1 VPEPIG
7 PEEARRVAQAALELP
22 GAEGVEVLILHQ
34 WGGLT
39 RFANSAIHQSTWKE
53 DVSLRVRVVCGGRTG
68 VAVSSDLSP
77 RGARVA
83 AASALEMA
91 DVAAPD
97 PLFPGLAPGA
107 PTPEKDGFD
116 PSTADATPAARA
128 EAVAEI
134 IAQVGD
140 GFRAAGAVE
149 TEAMEV
155 ALANSEGQFCFAPYT
170 RAGATA
176 VVSGGRGGTGA
187 AESFAAAV
195 KGVDPAAVGRSAFA
209 KARDSQEPR
218 DLPPGEYEVV
228 LEPTAVATLVDFL
241 AYLGFNGRAL
251 AEGRSALSGREGAT
265 VAAPAVSIVDDALD
279 AGTVGLPFDFEG
291 TPKRRVAIVEGGVF
305 RQGVHDRR
313 SAKEAGIEST
323 GHGLPAPNPDGPFPL
338 NMRLEPGD
346 ADPADMIAATGRGL
360 LVTRFHYS
368 NVLNPVDST
377 ITGMTRDG
385 TWLIEDGRIVGPVK
399 NLRYTQSI
407 LQALTDV
414 ELVGRELR
422 RSSEFTAGGTRVP
435 HLKIARF
442 NFSGASDH

>member
-1 VPEPIG
+1 VPEQIG
-7 PEEARRVAQAALELP
+7 PDEAARVADAVLDLP
-22 GAEGVEVLILHQ
+22 GADGVEVLLLHE

-53 DVSLRVRVVCGGRTG
+53 DISVRVRVVSDGRTG
-68 VAVSSDLSP
+68 VAVSNDLSV
-77 RGARVA
+77 RGARAA

-91 DVAAPD
+91 SVAAPD
-97 PLFPGLAPGA
+97 PLFPGLAPQA
-107 PTPEKDGFD
+107 PPTGKNGFD
-116 PSTADATPAARA
+116 PGTA
-128 EAVAEI
+128 EAAPTERAATVAAVIAEI
-134 IAQVGD
+134 GA

-170 RAGATA
+170 RAAA
-176 VVSGGRGGTGA
+176 SVVVSGGEGGTGA
-187 AESFAAAV
+187 AESFAAAM
-195 KGVDPAAVGRSAFA
+195 GDIDPADVGRVAYA
-209 KARDSQEPR
+209 KARDSQRPR

-241 AYLGFNGRAL
+241 AYMGFNGRTL
-251 AEGRSALSGREGAT
+251 AEGRSPLSGKEGSR

-279 AGTVGLPFDFEG
+279 PATVGLPFDFEG
-291 TPKRRVAIVEGGVF
+291 TPKRRIAMVEDGVF

-313 SAKEAGIEST
+313 SAKEAGTEST

-338 NMRLEPGD
+338 NMRLEAGEASD
-346 ADPADMIAATGRGL
+346 AEMIAATDRGL

-368 NVLNPVDST
+368 NVVNPIEST

-385 TWLIEDGRIVGPVK
+385 TWLIEHGRIVAPVK

-407 LQALTDV
+407 LQALSDV
-414 ELVGRELR
+414 QMVGAELR
-422 RSSEFTAGGTRVP
+422 PASEFTAGGTRVP
-435 HLKIARF
+435 PLKIARF